1 MQLYTPPDWS
11 VTSPGNLDTWP
22 LVIRMLV
29 YESHELKPNDILIC
43 VNHACNPSD
52 DLNDLP
58 VLGTRVGA
66 RWSRFIGPVSPAE
79 ARVPDKAIP
88 WITLWEAAY
97 DGDYS
102 GLFTTLQY
110 RSLVQALRELES
122 EENDRDDGERLLRE
136 QSQASGSPR

>member
-1 MQLYTPPDWS
+1 MQLHTPPGWS
-11 VTSPGNLDTWP
+11 ATSLGHIDKWP

-29 YESHELKPNDILIC
+29 YEIHELKPNDIMLY
-43 VNHACNPSD
+43 VNHVRTPSD
-52 DLNDLP
+52 DLNDMP

-102 GLFTTLQY
+102 GIFTSLQHRRLY
-110 RSLVQALRELES
+110 QALRVLQS
-122 EENDRDDGERLLRE
+122 EEKG
-136 QSQASGSPR
+136 